1 MKERA
6 QYIVSYDISSNKV
19 RRKIEKILKDAG
31 LRRVQ
36 YSVFNGVVAADRIKF
51 LAERFKNLERI
62 LTHSILVFIIK
73 NGAME
78 VVEF

>member
-1 MKERA
+1 MKDRA
-6 QYIVSYDISSNKV
+6 EYIVSYDISSNKV

-36 YSVFNGVVAADRIKF
+36 YSVFNGVVAEDRIKF
-51 LAERFKNLERI
+51 LAERFKKLERI
-62 LTHSILVFIIK
+62 LTHSILVYIIK

-78 VVEF
+78 VFEF